1 MKKSHGFTLIE
12 LMTVLTI
19 AAILLGIGV
28 PSMRTFL
35 VEQSLT
41 SELSKL
47 TSTLA
52 FARAEA
58 VSKSQQVVVCASA
71 DGLACSNATNWAT
84 GWIVFRD
91 VNGNQ
96 AANLGTGQC
105 LAAEDCL
112 LRVEQAISN
121 QNRLRSNAAFI
132 AFDLQGSR
140 TGASSTTFQLC
151 SGESDWIRNLN
162 MSAAGFGSQTK
173 VAGVCPP

>member
-1 MKKSHGFTLIE
+1 MKNSRGFTLIE
-12 LMTVLTI
+12 LMTTL
-19 AAILLGIGV
+19 AILAILVGIGV
-28 PSMRTFL
+28 PSMRSFL

-41 SELSKL
+41 GELSRL
-47 TSTLA
+47 TSALA

-91 VNGNQ
+91 VNSDG
-96 AANLGTGQC
+96 AATLGTQQC

-112 LRVEQAISN
+112 LRVEDAISN
-121 QNRLRSNAAFI
+121 QNKLTSDAAFV
-132 AFDLQGSR
+132 AFDLQGTR
-140 TGASSTTFQLC
+140 AGASSTNFLLC
-151 SGESDWIRNLN
+151 SDESTWLRNLN

-173 VAGVCPP
+173 VVGVCP